1 MASVIQELI
10 SVLTKELQIYEDL
23 IPIVSEKAKVII
35 NNNLE
40 SLQKITEQEQEAIDR
55 VTVLEKKRS
64 EVIVNIGIILSRDA
78 ADIKLKDIIK
88 VLDNSPEEQQ
98 ELSRLHD
105 NLKRT
110 VQRLA
115 DINLQNKS
123 LIEQS
128 LDMIEFNMNLIQST
142 RMSPGNNYSKGA
154 VTIDSPALQAG
165 TFDTKQ

>member
-10 SVLTKELQIYEDL
+10 SVLKEEQQIYDAL
-23 IPIVSEKAKVII
+23 IPVASEKTNVII
-35 NNNLE
+35 KNNLE
-40 SLQKITEQEQEAIDR
+40 SLQKITEQEQELVDQ

-64 EVIVNIGIILSRDA
+64 EVIVNIGIILNRNA

-88 VLDNSPEEQQ
+88 VLDNSPEEQR
-98 ELSRLHD
+98 ELSLLHD

-115 DINLQNKS
+115 DINFQNKS

-154 VTIDSPALQAG
+154 VTVDAPALQTG